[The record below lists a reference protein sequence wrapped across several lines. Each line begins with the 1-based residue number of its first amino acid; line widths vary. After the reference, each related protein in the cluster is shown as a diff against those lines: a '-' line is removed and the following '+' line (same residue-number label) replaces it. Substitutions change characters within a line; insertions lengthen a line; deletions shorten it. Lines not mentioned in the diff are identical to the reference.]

1 VSERAGRGGAVDL
14 KVPANR
20 AHLAARTIVSASSSA
35 SVDVRRGDKPISEV
49 IAMKESGRGDVEE
62 AAVGDVEQ
70 GTATSTG
77 EDDNDTVVSETVD
90 DDNDVPD
97 TRKSG
102 VWFVEGGLETGA
114 GGIGNEDLGK

>member
-1 VSERAGRGGAVDL
+1 
-14 KVPANR
+14 
-20 AHLAARTIVSASSSA
+20 
-35 SVDVRRGDKPISEV
+35 
-49 IAMKESGRGDVEE
+49 MKESGRGDVEE